1 MTRSDNFIVK
11 FKQMFA
17 LQMGDGEPEPE
28 PEPLLLP
35 IIELGVPAG

>member
-17 LQMGDGEPEPE
+17 LQMGGGEPE